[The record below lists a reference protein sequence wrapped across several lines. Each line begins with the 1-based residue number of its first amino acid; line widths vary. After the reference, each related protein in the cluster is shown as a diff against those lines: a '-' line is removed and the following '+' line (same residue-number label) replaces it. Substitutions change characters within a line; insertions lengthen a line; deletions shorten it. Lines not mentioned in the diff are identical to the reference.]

1 MKAKDI
7 ASQLGSLAAAAS
19 SQPGNYDANDIDTD
33 IPDELQEPDPIFV
46 VEHEEVM
53 SADTAKALKSV
64 KQIVN
69 TIVPAA
75 YQENPIIKDKSRL
88 I

>member
-33 IPDELQEPDPIFV
+33 IPDELQSDICC
-46 VEHEEVM
+46 
-53 SADTAKALKSV
+53 
-64 KQIVN
+64 
-69 TIVPAA
+69 
-75 YQENPIIKDKSRL
+75 
-88 I
+88 

>member
-1 MKAKDI
+1 
-7 ASQLGSLAAAAS
+7 LAAAAS

-64 KQIVN
+64 K
-69 TIVPAA
+69 
-75 YQENPIIKDKSRL
+75 
-88 I
+88 